1 MFQPMTKRWV
11 SQSDIPVTSWQRGS
25 MTLHKDSNL
34 SRCRLMSMILM
45 DQSNNMKLFRKPTA
59 DDLALGP
66 ELIAHGL
73 RPPGGEHQ

>member
-1 MFQPMTKRWV
+1 
-11 SQSDIPVTSWQRGS
+11 
-25 MTLHKDSNL
+25 
-34 SRCRLMSMILM
+34 MSMILM
-45 DQSNNMKLFRKPTA
+45 DRLNNMKLFRKPTA